1 MIILLLSI
9 IACIITGSI
18 TGIIFA
24 SYTCKSIPDGV
35 NLKSKYWKKVQRK
48 NILKLTTGGLIGA
61 ILFPLLYML

>member
-1 MIILLLSI
+1 MITLLSI

-48 NILKLTTGGLIGA
+48 NILLMIIGGLIGA
-61 ILFPLLYML
+61 IIFPLFYML